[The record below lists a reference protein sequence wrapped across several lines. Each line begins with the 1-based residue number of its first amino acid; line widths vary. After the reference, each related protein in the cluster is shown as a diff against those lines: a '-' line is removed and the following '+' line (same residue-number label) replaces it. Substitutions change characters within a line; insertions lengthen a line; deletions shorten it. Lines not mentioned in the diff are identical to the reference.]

1 MGYPSTFDISY
12 SDTHKNNKY
21 YDGGG
26 TNQSK
31 YDVRTTLTIIDRA
44 VWDFTPQSDN
54 QGGLYLTQ
62 SVSSSVTDYKIH
74 GFNYKGVQKNTSGR
88 DAFEH
93 GEYKNVYVN
102 PTKETNYNGVNFD
115 FGIPSIDSD
124 DEFNT
129 NLPIFLENDTAS
141 IDKYK
146 NDGDTS
152 GAINRDYLDID
163 KVYTRVYVDNSQP
176 PNLKCT
182 WNIENGEPPKN
193 YKIVIRGI
201 ALLNSPTGLYES
213 NEFIIKEISSSGSY
227 STTWGLV
234 ESSITLPD
242 ILSLFISL
250 EKINCEFSYNDG
262 TEPITVQI
270 TKKGEFS
277 PSSAKNGKHI
287 LNVYR
292 GSGDSDDGYQDT
304 EDESNAKDENVT
316 VNICD
321 LLTNTYKVTDTQLK
335 AVGNFL
341 WASDFFDNI
350 KLVNNNPIENVISCK
365 ALPID
370 ADGTS
375 TTISMG
381 NVNSGVGGVA
391 VSTNY
396 FKKEIGS
403 IFVPR
408 IYNNFVDFEHCQ
420 VSIYLPLIGIITDL
434 SPSEVV
440 GYKITLKYCFDLITG
455 DCLAMIFNNRGGG
468 ENCIGTYK
476 GNCGVDIPLTASN
489 RAQVQA
495 GYISDFVGGVAS
507 IATKDIGGVVN
518 SGLGAL
524 TRQYTNHSSGSV
536 SGVTA
541 QGLPK
546 KAYLTLVENAT
557 QIPSNYAQT
566 YGRPC
571 NLTKKLKDLSGFTV
585 CDNNIRLS
593 NIVCTEEE
601 QEEIR
606 DLLTKG
612 VIL

>member
-26 TNQSK
+26 ANQSK

-54 QGGLYLTQ
+54 RGGLYLTQ
-62 SVSSSVTDYKIH
+62 SVSSVSDYKIH
-74 GFNYKGVQKNTSGR
+74 GFNYKGVQKSTSGR

-93 GEYKNVYVN
+93 DEYRNVYVN
-102 PTKETNYNGVNFD
+102 PTKETNYNGVD
-115 FGIPSIDSD
+115 FEFSIPSIDDD

-129 NLPIFLENDTAS
+129 NLPIFLENDTES
-141 IDKYK
+141 INKYK

-176 PNLKCT
+176 PNLKFT

-193 YKIVIRGI
+193 YLIEIYDITQYGEI
-201 ALLNSPTGLYES
+201 P
-213 NEFIIKEISSSGSY
+213 IKSINSSGNF
-227 STTWGLV
+227 STTWGLLETTV
-234 ESSITLPD
+234 QSQGSQKSYSI
-242 ILSLFISL
+242 
-250 EKINCEFSYNDG
+250 KCYFSYNDG
-262 TEPITVQI
+262 TEKIGVQI
-270 TKKGEFS
+270 NRDGSYS
-277 PSSAKNGKHI
+277 PSSAHNGKHY
-287 LNVYR
+287 LYVHR
-292 GSGDSDDGYQDT
+292 GTGESDDGYQDT
-304 EDESNAKDENVT
+304 EDESNATDENVT

-335 AVGNFL
+335 ALGNFL

-420 VSIYLPLIGIITDL
+420 VTIYLPLIGIITDL

-468 ENCIGTYK
+468 ENCVGTYK

-495 GYISDFVGGVAS
+495 GYISDFVGGIAS
-507 IATKDIGGVVN
+507 IATKDVFGVVN

>member
-1 MGYPSTFDISY
+1 MSYPSTFDISY
-12 SDTHKNNKY
+12 SDAHKNNKY

-31 YDVRTTLTIIDRA
+31 YDVRTALTIIDRA

-62 SVSSSVTDYKIH
+62 SVSSSVTNYKVH
-74 GFNYKGVQKNTSGR
+74 GFNYKGTQKYKNGR
-88 DAFEH
+88 DAFEY

-102 PTKETNYNGVNFD
+102 PTRETNYNGVNFD
-115 FGIPSIDSD
+115 FSVPSIDSD
-124 DEFNT
+124 DEFST

-141 IDKYK
+141 INKYK

-152 GAINRDYLDID
+152 GAINKDYLDID

-176 PNLKCT
+176 PNLKFT

-193 YKIVIRGI
+193 YTIELHAYIKDLAIEGGVFQTIQ
-201 ALLNSPTGLYES
+201 S
-213 NEFIIKEISSSGSY
+213 NGSY
-227 STTWGLV
+227 STTWGIL
-234 ESSITLPD
+234 ESKAYHTILGITPQLD
-242 ILSLFISL
+242 GIVAY
-250 EKINCEFSYNDG
+250 FSYNNG
-262 TEPITVQI
+262 TEKIGVQI
-270 TKKGEFS
+270 NRDGS
-277 PSSAKNGKHI
+277 YNPSSAHNGKHY
-287 LNVYR
+287 LNVHR
-292 GSGDSDDGYQDT
+292 GSGESDDGYQDT
-304 EDESNAKDENVT
+304 EDESNARDDNVT

-341 WASDFFDNI
+341 WASNFFDNI
-350 KLVNNNPIENVISCK
+350 RLVNNNPIENIISCK
-365 ALPID
+365 ALPIS
-370 ADGTS
+370 ADGTT

-381 NVNSGVGGVA
+381 NVNSGVGGIA
-391 VSTNY
+391 VETNY
-396 FKKEIGS
+396 FKKTIGS

-408 IYNNFVDFEHCQ
+408 IYNNFVDIEHCQ
-420 VSIYLPLIGIITDL
+420 ITLYLPLIGIITDL

-440 GYKITLKYCFDLITG
+440 GYEITLKYCFDLITG
-455 DCLAMIFNNRGGG
+455 DCLAMVFNNRGGA
-468 ENCIGTYK
+468 ETQNCIGTYK

-495 GYISDFVGGVAS
+495 GYISDFVGGIAS

-585 CDNNIRLS
+585 CDNNIRVS

>member
-1 MGYPSTFDISY
+1 MEYPSTFDISY

-62 SVSSSVTDYKIH
+62 SVSSSVTNYKIH
-74 GFNYKGVQKNTSGR
+74 GFNYKGVQKCTTGR

-93 GEYKNVYVN
+93 DEYKNVYVN

-115 FGIPSIDSD
+115 FSIPSIDSD

-176 PNLKCT
+176 PNLKFT

-193 YKIVIRGI
+193 YLIEIYDITQYGEI
-201 ALLNSPTGLYES
+201 P
-213 NEFIIKEISSSGSY
+213 IKSINSSGSF
-227 STTWGLV
+227 STTWGLLETTV
-234 ESSITLPD
+234 QSQGSQKSYSI
-242 ILSLFISL
+242 
-250 EKINCEFSYNDG
+250 KCYFSYNDG
-262 TEPITVQI
+262 TEKIGVQI
-270 TKKGEFS
+270 NRDGSYS
-277 PSSAKNGKHI
+277 PSSAHNGKHY
-287 LNVYR
+287 LYVHR
-292 GSGDSDDGYQDT
+292 GTGESDDGYQDT
-304 EDESNAKDENVT
+304 EDESNATDENVT

-420 VSIYLPLIGIITDL
+420 VTIYLPLIGIITDL

-495 GYISDFVGGVAS
+495 GYISDFVGGIAS
-507 IATKDIGGVVN
+507 IATKDVFGAVN

-571 NLTKKLKDLSGFTV
+571 NLTKKLKDLSGFTM
-585 CDNNIRLS
+585 CDSNIRVS

-606 DLLTKG
+606 DLLAKG

>member
-1 MGYPSTFDISY
+1 MSYSSTFDISY
-12 SDTHKNNKY
+12 SDVHKNNKY

-31 YDVRTTLTIIDRA
+31 YDVRTVLTIIDRA

-62 SVSSSVTDYKIH
+62 SISSSVSNYKIH
-74 GFNYKGVQKNTSGR
+74 GFNYKGVQKYTSGR
-88 DAFEH
+88 DAYEL

-102 PTKETNYNGVNFD
+102 PTKETNYNGVD
-115 FGIPSIDSD
+115 FEFSIPSIDSD

-129 NLPIFLENDTAS
+129 NLPIFLENDSAS

-176 PNLKCT
+176 PNLKFT
-182 WNIENGEPPKN
+182 WNIENGEPPTD
-193 YKIVIRGI
+193 YKIEIHGGGDSIMGLI
-201 ALLNSPTGLYES
+201 ANIE
-213 NEFIIKEISSSGSY
+213 SSGSF
-227 STTWGLV
+227 STTWGLL
-234 ESSITLPD
+234 ETKSIMGLPSITCML
-242 ILSLFISL
+242 
-250 EKINCEFSYNDG
+250 SYNNHTDELQVTINKDG
-262 TEPITVQI
+262 TFYPT
-270 TKKGEFS
+270 
-277 PSSAKNGKHI
+277 SAHIGKHY
-287 LNVYR
+287 LYVTR
-292 GSGDSDDGYQDT
+292 GNGEADDGYQDT
-304 EDESNAKDENVT
+304 EDESNARDENVT

-495 GYISDFVGGVAS
+495 GYISDFVGGIAS

-524 TRQYTNHSSGSV
+524 TRQYTNRSSGSV